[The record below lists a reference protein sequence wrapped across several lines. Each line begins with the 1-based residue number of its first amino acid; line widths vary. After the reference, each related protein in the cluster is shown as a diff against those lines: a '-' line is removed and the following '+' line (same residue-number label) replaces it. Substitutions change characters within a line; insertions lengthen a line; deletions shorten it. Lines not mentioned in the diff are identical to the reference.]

1 MRMIARLRAQLT
13 YANVAA
19 TLAVFLALAGGSA
32 YALEG
37 RNTVDSGDIINGEVR
52 KNDLR
57 TGAVTTAKI
66 RDRHVRARDLA
77 PAEAFHVVGQPGEP
91 ALLNGGQGDCLWQS
105 RATAT
110 PLPLNA
116 PSFYKDPYG
125 VVHLI
130 GALTVVNGPGGDGV
144 CDVEGETD
152 DEHIFV
158 LPPGYRPAR
167 AEFQVVPGG
176 PSDSIDGEDTVLI
189 GPARDVVAGG
199 ETLPA
204 GTVSVSGDPNGIES
218 TSGSYVLDGITFR
231 AATPVETERE
241 QER

>member
-1 MRMIARLRAQLT
+1 MKLIARLRAQLT

-52 KNDLR
+52 KRDLR
-57 TGAVTTAKI
+57 AGAVTSAKI

-77 PAEAFHVVGQPGEP
+77 PAEAFHVLGQPGEP

-110 PLPLNA
+110 ELPFNA

-125 VVHLI
+125 VVHLA
-130 GALTVVNGPGGDGV
+130 GALTVVDGPGGDGV
-144 CDVEGETD
+144 CDVEGDAD
-152 DEHIFV
+152 DERIFV

-167 AEFQVVPGG
+167 IEVHVVQGG
-176 PSDSIDGEDTVLI
+176 PADSIDGEDSVLI

-218 TSGSYVLDGITFR
+218 TSGTYFLDGITFR

-241 QER
+241 RER